1 MEVFVVAQKAKEGRG
16 ANARNTDESDKERRE
31 GWRQVGHIACIL
43 ADVCLRN
50 TVTSALQQSCD
61 TIDPESLMS
70 EEVPGNLSPASSACV
85 EARTGWL
92 YH

>member
-43 ADVCLRN
+43 ADVCLWY
-50 TVTSALQQSCD
+50 TVASALKQSCD
-61 TIDPESLMS
+61 TVDPECLMF
-70 EEVPGNLSPASSACV
+70 EKVPGNFPSSSSVSV
-85 EARTGWL
+85 EA
-92 YH
+92 